1 MKKVERAFTL
11 IEVMVALFILS
22 SSLFVLSEL
31 QVRSMLRVWQS
42 REDIDRIYVI
52 KKYLYRMYFAPQAA
66 KKTSQKFDAP
76 PMHMIIEPAE
86 IHKKSV
92 LAPYARQLQFLRAS
106 ATWQRGTATRTM
118 ELIAL
123 AARPLEKAAP

>member
-1 MKKVERAFTL
+1 MKRANEGFTL

-52 KKYLYRMYFAPQAA
+52 KKYLYRMYFAPENA
-66 KKTSQKFDAP
+66 KKTSQTFDAP
-76 PMHMIIEPAE
+76 VMHMIIEPVE
-86 IHKKSV
+86 IHKKSA
-92 LAPYARQLQFLRAS
+92 LAPYARQLQFLRAT
-106 ATWQRGTATRTM
+106 ATWERGSAKRTL
-118 ELIAL
+118 ELVAL
-123 AARPLEKAAP
+123 APRPPEKAVS